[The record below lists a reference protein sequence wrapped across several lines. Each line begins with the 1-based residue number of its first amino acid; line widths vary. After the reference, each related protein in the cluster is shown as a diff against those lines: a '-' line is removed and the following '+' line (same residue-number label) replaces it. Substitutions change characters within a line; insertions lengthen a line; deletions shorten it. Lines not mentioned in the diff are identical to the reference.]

1 MEKGINFN
9 FFKTNKLIF
18 NILNKKE
25 KKNFLIFVI
34 LAFLSLVL
42 EALGISLF
50 LPIISY
56 LISPQILSENKYF
69 NTLQEVIYFEKDIY
83 YFYLLIS
90 LFTFVF
96 ILKNIILILINY
108 WQLNFGNQIRLRM
121 SNLFFFSYLIQNI
134 SFFSDKDKTI
144 LSKYTHVETGN
155 IKDTIFYLGNFY
167 SKYVLSFF

>member
-42 EALGISLF
+42 EPLGISLF

-69 NTLQEVIYFEKDIY
+69 NIFKEMI
-83 YFYLLIS
+83 
-90 LFTFVF
+90 LF
-96 ILKNIILILINY
+96 
-108 WQLNFGNQIRLRM
+108 
-121 SNLFFFSYLIQNI
+121 
-134 SFFSDKDKTI
+134 
-144 LSKYTHVETGN
+144 
-155 IKDTIFYLGNFY
+155 
-167 SKYVLSFF
+167 